1 MAEEDEILEDK
12 KEKKKKEKK
21 EKKEKKKK
29 KKKKKDEDQ
38 LLDEIEENESVG
50 SKIVLGFVTLLMIVI
65 WLAIIAVFIKYD
77 VGGFGSTVMYPLL
90 KDVPYLKEI
99 LPDNIEGLEIP
110 ESTEYQFDSI
120 DDAIDRIKELEGQI
134 AEMDGTNS
142 SSADTIAELNAQ
154 IAELSVY
161 KEEQAE
167 FEEIKE
173 KFYEEVVFG
182 EGSPDIE
189 EYKIYYES
197 IDPENAEV
205 LYKQVVEQVVYDEA
219 VLEYA
224 NTYAQMKPKEAAKIF
239 DTMEDDLELVAQIL
253 LNMDTQAR
261 ANILGK
267 MDAEIAAKVT
277 EIMEPEE

>member
-21 EKKEKKKK
+21 EKKEK

-167 FEEIKE
+167 LEEIKE

>member
-21 EKKEKKKK
+21 EKKEK

-120 DDAIDRIKELEGQI
+120 DDAIDIK
-134 AEMDGTNS
+134 
-142 SSADTIAELNAQ
+142 
-154 IAELSVY
+154 Y
-161 KEEQAE
+161 K
-167 FEEIKE
+167 F
-173 KFYEEVVFG
+173 
-182 EGSPDIE
+182 
-189 EYKIYYES
+189 
-197 IDPENAEV
+197 
-205 LYKQVVEQVVYDEA
+205 
-219 VLEYA
+219 
-224 NTYAQMKPKEAAKIF
+224 
-239 DTMEDDLELVAQIL
+239 
-253 LNMDTQAR
+253 
-261 ANILGK
+261 
-267 MDAEIAAKVT
+267 
-277 EIMEPEE
+277 

>member
-21 EKKEKKKK
+21 DKKEK

>member
-1 MAEEDEILEDK
+1 
-12 KEKKKKEKK
+12 
-21 EKKEKKKK
+21 
-29 KKKKKDEDQ
+29 
-38 LLDEIEENESVG
+38 
-50 SKIVLGFVTLLMIVI
+50 MIVI

>member
-21 EKKEKKKK
+21 EKKEK